1 MSNPN
6 SPQANQTKR
15 NTREKPSMGQKM
27 FNYKQSAR
35 CWSLVAGR
43 TTQNCKQ
50 KWLQML
56 KIIRTH
62 TPIHTT
68 GSALQLCRTITK
80 PIRSQP
86 EPIRS
91 LQNKHKYD
99 TELFFAFDKN
109 NADWTRRKEE
119 EGKQLKRRPFQISF
133 HTFSL
138 RYDTVCWLVGKRGA
152 EEGGSP
158 EFTL

>member
-109 NADWTRRKEE
+109 NAHWTRRKEE
-119 EGKQLKRRPFQISF
+119 EGETIETATVSNFISHIFTAIRYGLLVSWAKGSRR
-133 HTFSL
+133 
-138 RYDTVCWLVGKRGA
+138 
-152 EEGGSP
+152 SP